1 MSARPTR
8 IYLFTDRY
16 PYGRGETFVEGE
28 LRTRTGG
35 TEKITVF
42 PARKA
47 QTIRRMP
54 EGIALNTSLAE
65 APRWRKAA
73 AAFRA
78 LFSPYLWSLPFRS
91 RRPNTLRGWRNAAGG
106 LYRAYLTFLTL
117 KSSEEL
123 FSRADVFYSYWL
135 DNTATGI
142 ALAKGR
148 LKTLRDKPLVCRAHG
163 YDVFEQTRGIFFP
176 ARPQALERIDR
187 VFPVSFAGESYLK
200 ACYPRVAS
208 RIVCR
213 HLGVDNQ
220 AVPPREAPQKVL
232 RIVSCAN
239 VIALKRIDLTGEF
252 LKRYARL
259 HPETQ
264 IRWTH
269 FGTGVLLEHVK
280 TLAEEDAPE
289 NFHAVFEGAVEN
301 REILRRYA
309 AGEFDVFVSLSRS
322 EGMPVSAIE
331 AMSCGIVPL
340 CTDAGGTRDAV
351 DASCGALLPV
361 DLTAEAFAEALDT
374 IREHYG
380 TLSAAALEKQRR
392 DFCARNN
399 FEAFYRTLDSL
410 AGEKATL
417 SRKG

>member
-1 MSARPTR
+1 MGRP
-8 IYLFTDRY
+8 
-16 PYGRGETFVEGE
+16 V
-28 LRTRTGG
+28 
-35 TEKITVF
+35 
-42 PARKA
+42 
-47 QTIRRMP
+47 
-54 EGIALNTSLAE
+54 
-65 APRWRKAA
+65 PRLP
-73 AAFRA
+73 
-78 LFSPYLWSLPFRS
+78 LFSPPEILRS
-91 RRPNTLRGWRNAAGG
+91 YSPGRCL
-106 LYRAYLTFLTL
+106 
-117 KSSEEL
+117 
-123 FSRADVFYSYWL
+123 YSYCA

-163 YDVFEQTRGIFFP
+163 YDVFEQARGIFFP

-187 VFPVSFAGESYLK
+187 VFLVSFRESYLK
-200 ACYPRVAS
+200 RYPAWPP
-208 RIVCR
+208 RIGYR
-213 HLGVDNQ
+213 HLGVDSQ

-269 FGTGVLLEHVK
+269 FGTGGLLEHVK

-301 REILRRYA
+301 REILRRYV

-361 DLTAEAFAEALDT
+361 GLTAKAFAEALDS

-392 DFCARNN
+392 DLPPETTTRLSTAPWIPWQGKSSPFP
-399 FEAFYRTLDSL
+399 EGLKQTSL
-410 AGEKATL
+410 LFFPVFPEI
-417 SRKG
+417 SRSQTRQTTERPSLKGTPELFHPFPGADKKKKRSQPNLETASELYTKP